1 MKMCMTPETMDR
13 FAAAA
18 RELCALRG
26 VDPDARVFSR
36 DGVAMPKGPTNET
49 LVAGELYSQAQMN
62 LVMQKHR
69 IDHFTWER

>member
-1 MKMCMTPETMDR
+1 MKPETMDR

-18 RELCALRG
+18 RELCLLRG
-26 VDPDARVFSR
+26 IDPDARVYSR
-36 DGVAMPKGPTNET
+36 GAIALPHGPTNLV

-69 IDHFTWER
+69 IDRFDLSGA